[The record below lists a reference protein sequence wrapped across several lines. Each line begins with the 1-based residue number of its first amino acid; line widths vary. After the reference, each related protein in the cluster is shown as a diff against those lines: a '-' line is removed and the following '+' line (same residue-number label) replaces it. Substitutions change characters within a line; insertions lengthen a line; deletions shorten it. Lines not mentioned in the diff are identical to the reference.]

1 MHKKDHMENTGEKQ
15 KNFYRWKNLIVK
27 KYKEQPLCNN
37 LTALNYL
44 KWTLFFIDKNGF
56 IGRDVEG
63 KRAILEKEEA
73 FKLWEFLHQ
82 NPSKIAF
89 AEISPLD
96 ILKKDFKS
104 KKVEQVSVTALGGKV
119 TNIFELTDFK
129 EDTSKEEELF
139 FIEIKQEHG
148 DKSWSNKSFL
158 FDEIVV
164 MNFL

>member
-1 MHKKDHMENTGEKQ
+1 MESN
-15 KNFYRWKNLIVK
+15 RS
-27 KYKEQPLCNN
+27 
-37 LTALNYL
+37 
-44 KWTLFFIDKNGF
+44 
-56 IGRDVEG
+56 
-63 KRAILEKEEA
+63 ILEKEEA

-89 AEISPLD
+89 AEITPLD
-96 ILKKDFKS
+96 ILLKDFRG
-104 KKVEQVSVTALGGKV
+104 KKVEQVSLTALGGKV
-119 TNIFELTDFK
+119 ITIFELTDFK